1 MFGPGGG
8 PLHYGGALRWQQ
20 VPLAR
25 TQAEAACR
33 PQLACRGPPGPLR
46 EPEGPGGAG
55 ALPEGRQRAA
65 LPQRRGRGR
74 RRRGRPP
81 PPVGLVLRL
90 QPLHQ
95 VRGAPAARP
104 SGAGGA
110 GPLSVDLLPTGL
122 WRTQPLPSPPKWAA
136 GEPGAEAPRPA
147 SVPQPCAAVPPI
159 RGHGQAGTDPTC
171 ASSVR
176 AKPSV
181 CLPQERRVPQPG
193 VLLRRPPPPPPRGR
207 SGPAVGPGAR
217 AGRPE
222 LAAHGGQGR
231 GGRAEPEGG
240 GPAGGHQR

>member
-65 LPQRRGRGR
+65 LPQRCGRGR

-136 GEPGAEAPRPA
+136 GEPGAEAPPSGVRA
-147 SVPQPCAAVPPI
+147 AAV
-159 RGHGQAGTDPTC
+159 
-171 ASSVR
+171 
-176 AKPSV
+176 
-181 CLPQERRVPQPG
+181 
-193 VLLRRPPPPPPRGR
+193 RGR
-207 SGPAVGPGAR
+207 PSHPRAR
-217 AGRPE
+217 AGGDRPHVRVFRPGE
-222 LAAHGGQGR
+222 
-231 GGRAEPEGG
+231 AERLSSPGASSP
-240 GPAGGHQR
+240 PAWGSAPTSSSPTSSRTIWASCRTWSQSRTPRTGSTRWARTWWPG

>member
-1 MFGPGGG
+1 ME
-8 PLHYGGALRWQQ
+8 ASLRWQQ
-20 VPLAR
+20 VTRPGHG
-25 TQAEAACR
+25 AEVSCR
-33 PQLACRGPPGPLR
+33 PQLAFRGPPGPLR

-55 ALPEGRQRAA
+55 ALPEGRQRAS

-74 RRRGRPP
+74 CRRGRPP

-104 SGAGGA
+104 SGAAGA
-110 GPLSVDLLPTGL
+110 GSLSIGLLPTGL

-136 GEPGAEAPRPA
+136 GEPGTEGPP
-147 SVPQPCAAVPPI
+147 SAVPPT
-159 RGHGQAGTDPTC
+159 RGRGRAGEAEGQTATC

-193 VLLRRPPPPPPRGR
+193 ALHRRPPPPPPRGR
-207 SGPAVGPGAR
+207 PGPAVGPGAG
-217 AGRPE
+217 AGHPE
-222 LAAHGGQGR
+222 LAAHSGQGR
-231 GGRAEPEGG
+231 GGRAEPERG